1 MSSHQERSDKSPTS
15 DTKRPSD
22 SRATEEVAE
31 APKVSPLRQKLT
43 LAGHYAMLGLAPFI
57 AVCALIVAVFAV
69 TGNQSGEEQLGKS
82 KAKIENLN
90 TALLATKSDL
100 DKLKA
105 SIALD
110 KAMQDDERKKQE
122 ERIGKIIQNITP
134 LQMKLKISPTLE
146 DQLRQVASSAIVP
159 AAVSSVPAVAAV
171 ATSAEKSSLPQ
182 VKVMKEAIEKYNKNN

>member
-134 LQMKLKISPTLE
+134 LQMKLKISSLKFLAHSRRKRKKRFIAVLLSGFWT
-146 DQLRQVASSAIVP
+146 RRTNRTRTP
-159 AAVSSVPAVAAV
+159 A
-171 ATSAEKSSLPQ
+171 
-182 VKVMKEAIEKYNKNN
+182 